1 MTRSAPD
8 TTTRLRSSFPPGS
21 APAAATAFA
30 SMWQCVVVLGA
41 LLLCVVSMPASAQW
55 KWRDAKGQ
63 VHISDIPPPRDIPE
77 KDVMQRPDA
86 ASRKPVA
93 APVAAPAAS
102 AAVAAKPGSDPE
114 LEERR
119 RRGEQEKAAKA
130 KSEEDKLAAVR
141 KENCNRAREQLSTL
155 DSGIRIARVKANG
168 EREILDD
175 DQRAAEARRMREA
188 MAVDC
193 R

>member
-1 MTRSAPD
+1 
-8 TTTRLRSSFPPGS
+8 
-21 APAAATAFA
+21 
-30 SMWQCVVVLGA
+30 
-41 LLLCVVSMPASAQW
+41 MPVSAQW

-63 VHISDIPPPRDIPE
+63 VHISDLPPPRDIPE
-77 KDVMQRPDA
+77 KDVMQKAEPGL
-86 ASRKPVA
+86 RKPVA
-93 APVAAPAAS
+93 APVPASAAS
-102 AAVAAKPGSDPE
+102 GAVAAKPSTDPE

-119 RRGEQEKAAKA
+119 RRSEQEKAAKA
-130 KSEEDKLAAVR
+130 KGEDDKLAAVR
-141 KENCNRAREQLSTL
+141 KDNCNRAREQLNTL
-155 DSGIRIARVKANG
+155 DSGMRIARVKANG

>member
-1 MTRSAPD
+1 MTQSARD
-8 TTTRLRSSFPPGS
+8 
-21 APAAATAFA
+21 AATQFRPGAVLGIA
-30 SMWQCVVVLGA
+30 PRWQSLAVLGA

-63 VHISDIPPPRDIPE
+63 VHISDLPPPRDIPE
-77 KDVMQRPDA
+77 KDVMQKAEPAVRT
-86 ASRKPVA
+86 PV
-93 APVAAPAAS
+93 VAHAPAAS
-102 AAVAAKPGSDPE
+102 AASAAAAKPSTDPE

-119 RRGEQEKAAKA
+119 RRSEQEKAAKA
-130 KSEEDKLAAVR
+130 KSEEDKLAALR
-141 KENCNRAREQLSTL
+141 KENCNRAREQLATL

-175 DQRAAEARRMREA
+175 EQRAAETRRMREA

>member
-1 MTRSAPD
+1 MTQSARD
-8 TTTRLRSSFPPGS
+8 
-21 APAAATAFA
+21 AATQFRPGAVLGIA
-30 SMWQCVVVLGA
+30 PRWQSLAVLGA

-63 VHISDIPPPRDIPE
+63 VHISDLPPPRDIPE
-77 KDVMQRPDA
+77 KDVMQKAEPAVRT
-86 ASRKPVA
+86 PVV
-93 APVAAPAAS
+93 APVPAAS
-102 AAVAAKPGSDPE
+102 AASAAAAAKPSTDPE

-119 RRGEQEKAAKA
+119 RRSEQEKAAKA
-130 KSEEDKLAAVR
+130 KSEEDKLAALR
-141 KENCNRAREQLSTL
+141 KENCNRAREQLATL

-175 DQRAAEARRMREA
+175 EQRAAETRRMREA

>member
-8 TTTRLRSSFPPGS
+8 TTTRLRSSFPPVS

-30 SMWQCVVVLGA
+30 PMWQCVAVLGA

-77 KDVMQRPDA
+77 KDVMQKPDP

-93 APVAAPAAS
+93 APVAASAAS
-102 AAVAAKPGSDPE
+102 AAVAPKPGTDPE

-130 KSEEDKLAAVR
+130 KSEEDKLAALR
-141 KENCNRAREQLSTL
+141 KENCNRAREQLNTL

-175 DQRAAEARRMREA
+175 EQRAAEAHRMREA